1 MKELLKKLRGMDAG
15 MLCIPALMLLGY
27 IFIHALFGGTLLSY
41 NCWDSYSLQAM
52 S

>member
-27 IFIHALFGGTLLSY
+27 IYIYTYAFWRHTAFL
-41 NCWDSYSLQAM
+41 
-52 S
+52 